1 MNKKT
6 ITFLVLTA
14 MLILTISACTPDI
27 AKPDLPSFGL
37 ANPASTYCIEQGGTL
52 DIRTSNDGGQTG
64 YCMFKNGNECEEWAY
79 YRHECSPDQFT
90 QKDTLQNTSWQWLQ
104 YTNNE
109 TGEQL
114 EIPTPQNFTL
124 NFSKENQLGLNADCN
139 LVSGTYQL
147 TNHNDLTITLGIT
160 TEVYCGDDSLDTLY
174 KNTLLNT
181 ASYVILG
188 DQLILTTEDKME
200 QLNFTAA
207 PTK

>member
-27 AKPDLPSFGL
+27 AEPQTPSVGL

-52 DIRTSNDGGQTG
+52 DIRTSDDGGQTG
-64 YCMFKNGNECEEWAY
+64 YCVFENGNECEEWAY
-79 YRHECSPDQFT
+79 YRHECTPDQANLTDPF
-90 QKDTLQNTSWQWLQ
+90 QNTSWQWIQ

-109 TGEQL
+109 TGKQ
-114 EIPTPQNFTL
+114 IDVPVPQNFKL
-124 NFSKENQLGLNADCN
+124 NFSEESHLGLNADCN
-139 LVSGTYQL
+139 LVSGTYQR
-147 TNHNDLTITLGIT
+147 TDHNSLTISLGIST
-160 TEVYCGDDSLDTLY
+160 QAYCGDDSLDTLY

-181 ASYVILG
+181 ASYAILG
-188 DQLILTTEDKME
+188 DQLILTTKDKIE
-200 QLNFTAA
+200 QLTFTSV